1 MSYIV
6 EANGLTKY
14 FFPRITLGKTLRY
27 MFGRKDSIAVL
38 EDVTFAMKK
47 GEIFG
52 LIGPNGA
59 GKTTL
64 LKILAT
70 LILPSK
76 GSVRVSGHEAV
87 AESVAVRQCI
97 GLVSGEER
105 SFYWRI
111 SGRENLMFFAAFYNI
126 STKLAQKRIEE
137 LIKLLEISAPDRMV
151 GEYSSGM
158 KQRLALARGLLHDP
172 PVLLMDE
179 PTKSLDPGNAE
190 KIRNIVKDRLCL
202 KEKKTII
209 WATHNLQE
217 AETVCDRIGL
227 INHGRLIAV
236 GAMEELRM
244 KAGLGKTASLEEIYG
259 VIGTTHGFL

>member
-6 EANGLTKY
+6 EADGLSKY
-14 FFPRITLGKTLRY
+14 FSPRITLVKTFRH
-27 MFGRKDSIAVL
+27 MFGGRDAIVAL
-38 EDVTFAMKK
+38 DDVTFTMKK

-76 GSVRVSGHEAV
+76 GRVLVGGHEVA
-87 AESVAVRQCI
+87 AESIAVRKCI

-111 SGRENLMFFAAFYNI
+111 SGRKNLEFFATFYNL
-126 STKLAQKRIEE
+126 TKKLARDRIDN
-137 LIKLLEISAPDRMV
+137 LIELLEIEAPDRMV
-151 GEYSSGM
+151 GKYSSGM
-158 KQRLALARGLLHDP
+158 KQRLSLARGLLHDP

-179 PTKSLDPGNAE
+179 PTKSLDPGGAE
-190 KIRNIVKDRLCL
+190 KIRKIVKEHLCL

-209 WATHNLQE
+209 WATHNLRE

-227 INHGRLIAV
+227 INHGKLVAV
-236 GAMEELRM
+236 GTMDELRG

-259 VIGTTHGFL
+259 VMSNT

>member
-6 EANGLTKY
+6 EADRITKY
-14 FFPRITLGKTLRY
+14 FSPEVGPGMTFKHV
-27 MFGRKDSIAVL
+27 FGRKDAVVAL
-38 EDVTFAMKK
+38 EDVSFTIKK

-70 LILPSK
+70 LILPSS
-76 GSVRVSGHEAV
+76 GSVRVGGHEVA
-87 AESVAVRQCI
+87 AESIAVRKCI

-111 SGRENLMFFAAFYNI
+111 SGRKNLEFFATFYNL
-126 STKLAQKRIEE
+126 TKKSARDRIDN
-137 LIKLLEISAPDRMV
+137 LIELLEISSPDRMV
-151 GEYSSGM
+151 GKYSSGM

-179 PTKSLDPGNAE
+179 PTKSLDPGSAE
-190 KIRNIVKDRLCL
+190 KIRKIVKEHLCL

-209 WATHNLQE
+209 WATHNLWE

-227 INHGRLIAV
+227 INHGRLVAV
-236 GAMEELRM
+236 GTMGELRG
-244 KAGLGKTASLEEIYG
+244 KAGLKQTASLEEIYK
-259 VIGTTHGFL
+259 VMSQCV

>member
-1 MSYIV
+1 VSYIV
-6 EANGLTKY
+6 EADSLAKY
-14 FFPRITLGKTLRY
+14 FSPRIRLGMTLKH
-27 MFGRKDSIAVL
+27 MFGKRDAIVAL
-38 EDVTFAMKK
+38 EDITFAMKK
-47 GEIFG
+47 GEMFG

-76 GSVRVSGHEAV
+76 GRVLVDGHEVA
-87 AESVAVRQCI
+87 AESIAVRKCI

-111 SGRENLMFFAAFYNI
+111 SGRKNLEFFATFYNL
-126 STKLAQKRIEE
+126 TKKLARDRIDNLIE
-137 LIKLLEISAPDRMV
+137 LLDMSAPDRMV
-151 GEYSSGM
+151 GKYSSGM

-179 PTKSLDPGNAE
+179 PTKSLDPGSAE
-190 KIRNIVKDRLCL
+190 KIRKIVKEHLCL

-209 WATHNLQE
+209 WATHNLRE

-227 INHGRLIAV
+227 INHGRLVAV
-236 GAMEELRM
+236 GTMGELRG
-244 KAGLGKTASLEEIYG
+244 KAGLKQTASLEEIYG
-259 VIGTTHGFL
+259 VMSKA